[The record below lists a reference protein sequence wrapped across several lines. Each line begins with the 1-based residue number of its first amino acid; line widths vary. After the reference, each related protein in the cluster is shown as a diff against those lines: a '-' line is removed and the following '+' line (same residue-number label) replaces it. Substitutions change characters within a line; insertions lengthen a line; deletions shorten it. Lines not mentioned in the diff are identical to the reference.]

1 MKILILSTMAPLLG
15 FYIYALVNF
24 QRELRRGK
32 QGKIV
37 GAKTIHLYWHEGQL
51 TGADRATEA
60 ASVTADFDLAP
71 DGKRQAASRITY
83 ESGLEIYQLES
94 TYLGPFL
101 LIPVQKR
108 SEKASQQNVTQI
120 TARRAG

>member
-1 MKILILSTMAPLLG
+1 MARSSCWR
-15 FYIYALVNF
+15 I
-24 QRELRRGK
+24 R
-32 QGKIV
+32 
-37 GAKTIHLYWHEGQL
+37 
-51 TGADRATEA
+51 DDSA
-60 ASVTADFDLAP
+60 AESLDFKVLP
-71 DGKRQAASRITY
+71 GGKRQAVSRITH